1 MKYSILTNF
10 IEGESK
16 SSNGKFL
23 DVFSPLNGEVI
34 TQVPLSSAD
43 ALDDAVAGAKKAFP
57 NWANLSLKDRAQ
69 IIFRYRRLLEKN
81 F

>member
-10 IEGESK
+10 IEGASK

-23 DVFSPLNGEVI
+23 DVFSPLNGEII

-43 ALDDAVAGAKKAFP
+43 VLDDAVAGAKKAFP
-57 NWANLSLKDRAQ
+57 NWANLSL
-69 IIFRYRRLLEKN
+69 
-81 F
+81 